1 MNISKI
7 KPVTPSLRFRVKPD
21 FSILTKNNKT
31 VKRLFKSIKKTG
43 GRNNSGKMT
52 MRYIG
57 GGHKK
62 KFRVIDFKR
71 TKNKVKGKIMSI
83 EYDPYRTA
91 FISLVNYS
99 DGEKKYIIT
108 PEGIKVGE
116 TIVDGDKNSP
126 EIGCCLQLK
135 DIPIGSPI
143 FNIESIPE
151 GGAKYSRSA
160 GCCAQLLGKE
170 KDFVS
175 IKLPSG
181 ETKLLSDRCKA
192 TIGVVSNANH
202 SNERIGKAG
211 RNRWK
216 GIRPRVRGV
225 AMNPVDHP
233 MGGGEGKASGGHP
246 RSRNGKPAKGLKTRK
261 KKKYSDR
268 YILKR
273 RK

>member
-1 MNISKI
+1 MNASKV
-7 KPVTPSLRFRVKPD
+7 KPITPSLRFRIKPD
-21 FSILTKNNKT
+21 YSCLKKSKK
-31 VKRLFKSIKKTG
+31 VKKLIKSIKKTG

-62 KFRVIDFKR
+62 KLRIIDFKR
-71 TKNKVKGKIMSI
+71 NKPKIKGKIVNI
-83 EYDPYRTA
+83 EYDPFRTA
-91 FISLVNYS
+91 FIALVNFS
-99 DGEKKYIIT
+99 DGEKKYIIC
-108 PEGIKVGE
+108 PDGVKVGD
-116 TIVDGDKNSP
+116 TILDGDKNYP
-126 EIGCCLQLK
+126 EIGCCLHLK
-135 DIPIGSPI
+135 DIPTGSFI
-143 FNIESIPE
+143 HNIELNPG
-151 GGAKYSRSA
+151 GGAKIVRSA
-160 GCCAQLLGKE
+160 GCYAQLLGKE
-170 KDFVS
+170 ENFVS

-181 ETKLLSDRCKA
+181 ETRLIHDKCKA
-192 TIGVVSNANH
+192 TVGIVSNPNH
-202 SNERIGKAG
+202 INETIGKAG

-246 RSRNGKPAKGLKTRK
+246 RSRNGKPAKGLKTRRN
-261 KKKYSDR
+261 KKYSNK